1 MQKIELESRIELF
14 RGCAAPG
21 VRMSEDLLNFYN
33 DSDGRVIRARS
44 ATGVRIVFETDAVEM
59 NYALQFGGTARKI
72 FTSDIFIN
80 GEMMTVEGEGPHHL
94 SMASGKKS
102 VVIHLPHLVVVEKV
116 ELSVNDGAFVNAMP
130 EPRKKLLVCGD
141 SILQGMTCTTP
152 ARAVG
157 TLLAEKL
164 GVDFHNTSVGG
175 AEMRFE
181 PVEYTLALG
190 GDMILVC
197 FGINDGFHATPH
209 DLFRERAKK
218 VLELLEGFSGKAF
231 IVVPIPNMK
240 LDQELRESYCR
251 IIREEQKSF
260 PKVTLIEG
268 ADFYP
273 AQDELFVDG
282 THPNDKGM
290 AVYADALAKIMAPA
304 LIC

>member
-1 MQKIELESRIELF
+1 MQKIDLESRIELF
-14 RGCAAPG
+14 RGCVAPG

-33 DSDGRVIRARS
+33 DSEARVIRARS
-44 ATGVRIVFETDAVEM
+44 ATGVRIAFETDAVEM
-59 NYALQFGGTARKI
+59 SYALQFGGTARKI
-72 FTSDIFIN
+72 FTSDIFID
-80 GEMMTVEGEGPHHL
+80 GEMTTVDGEGPHQL
-94 SMASGKKS
+94 SLAPGKKS
-102 VVIHLPHLVVVEKV
+102 VVIHLPHLVVVEKL
-116 ELSVNDGAFVNAMP
+116 ELSVNDGAFVNAVS
-130 EPRKKLLVCGD
+130 EPRKKLLICGD

-190 GDMILVC
+190 GDVILVC

-251 IIREEQKSF
+251 IIREEQKAF

-268 ADFYP
+268 AEFYP